1 MGKNYYGVLGLA
13 QNATD
18 DDIRRRFRKLARER
32 HPDRFQGAAKLRAEQ
47 DFQVLTEAFNVL
59 TDPERRRVHDAD
71 LSRAGSP
78 RGVGAA
84 GDQSQLVKSFLA
96 RGVQVYKQGDYDAAR
111 ESFERATQVDPE
123 SAQGWYNLALTCS
136 RQERWLSRALGAV
149 EKACELEPMK
159 PAYLKLAG
167 RLFARAGRPDRARRY
182 LEEALTWGGSDAEV
196 EAELDGLRGPQK
208 GRRGF
213 FGKAT

>member
-1 MGKNYYGVLGLA
+1 MGKNYYVVLGLA

-18 DDIRRRFRKLARER
+18 HDIRRRFKKLARET
-32 HPDRFQGAAKLRAEQ
+32 HPDRFQGEAKLRAER
-47 DFQVLTEAFNVL
+47 DFQALTEAFNVL
-59 TDPERRRVHDAD
+59 TDPERRRIHDAD

-78 RGVGAA
+78 RGAGAA
-84 GDQSQLVKSFLA
+84 GDQGQMVKAFLA
-96 RGVQVYKQGDYDAAR
+96 RGVQAYKEGDFGAAR
-111 ESFERATQVDPE
+111 ESFERATEVDPE

-136 RQERWLSRALGAV
+136 RQERWLSGALAAA

-167 RLFARAGRPDRARRY
+167 RLFGRAGRTDRAQRF
-182 LEEALTWGGSDAEV
+182 LEEVLTWGGSDAEV
-196 EAELDGLRGPQK
+196 EAELEELRGRQK